1 MQERTAVEVATLKV
15 ARVLQSNHLC
25 PMVPTTKISQ
35 IEFVNE
41 GSRLNEVIDLLRHAP
56 RVAVDIESNGFF
68 RYHERVCLVQ
78 LASAETAF
86 LVDPLAINDVRPLGE
101 LLADR
106 SVEKVFHAADND
118 LRSLDRDWGFRV
130 NNLFDTSIAAAF
142 VGSERLG
149 LQSVMKEYTGVEL
162 AKPRRLQLSDWTKRP
177 LSPEAQKYAAD
188 DVLHLLQVREALS
201 ERLNE
206 LSRLPWTKAEFERM
220 QKVRHTPTDREWAF
234 LSIKGRRDLDRRG
247 LAVLR
252 SVFRF
257 REREAS
263 RRDRPP
269 FKVIPDFALLKL
281 SSEPAVDLA
290 TVKGLGRFGRR
301 PANRGLKAAI
311 DNGLRS
317 KPITLPQRMRRE
329 FTRSLEETDTVKAR
343 LRSLKSWRSELGRG
357 LGLDSSLLWPRV
369 SLERLARDP
378 TGLDAELVSPE
389 VRSWQRCEFGTAL
402 NRVLETL
409 EPLNRSGRPPR
420 RPRPIASTTTIQV
433 KTLWP

>member
-220 QKVRHTPTDREWAF
+220 QKVAAYSYRPRM
-234 LSIKGRRDLDRRG
+234 G
-247 LAVLR
+247 LPFDQR
-252 SVFRF
+252 SPRF
-257 REREAS
+257 RPERFGCSALRVPIS
-263 RRDRPP
+263 RTRSQPPRPP
-269 FKVIPDFALLKL
+269 
-281 SSEPAVDLA
+281 AVQGDTGFRA
-290 TVKGLGRFGRR
+290 TQAVVR
-301 PANRGLKAAI
+301 
-311 DNGLRS
+311 
-317 KPITLPQRMRRE
+317 
-329 FTRSLEETDTVKAR
+329 TRD
-343 LRSLKSWRSELGRG
+343 
-357 LGLDSSLLWPRV
+357 
-369 SLERLARDP
+369 
-378 TGLDAELVSPE
+378 
-389 VRSWQRCEFGTAL
+389 
-402 NRVLETL
+402 
-409 EPLNRSGRPPR
+409 
-420 RPRPIASTTTIQV
+420 
-433 KTLWP
+433 

>member
-1 MQERTAVEVATLKV
+1 MTQ
-15 ARVLQSNHLC
+15 
-25 PMVPTTKISQ
+25 TTKMNQ

-41 GSRLNEVIDLLRHAP
+41 RSRLDEVIGLLRHGP

-86 LVDPLAINDVRPLGE
+86 LVDPMAIDDVRPLGD
-101 LLADR
+101 LLTDR

-118 LRSLDRDWGFRV
+118 LRSLDRDWEFRV

-142 VGSERLG
+142 AGSERLG
-149 LQSVMKEYTGVEL
+149 LQSVVKEYAGVEL

-201 ERLNE
+201 ARLNE
-206 LSRLPWTKAEFERM
+206 LSRLAWTKEEFERM
-220 QKVRHTPTDREWAF
+220 EKVRHTPADRAWAF
-234 LSIKGRRDLDRRG
+234 LSIKGRRDLNRTG
-247 LAVLR
+247 LAVLN

-263 RRDRPP
+263 RIDRPP
-269 FKVIPDFALLKL
+269 FKVIPDFALLKI

-311 DNGLRS
+311 DKGLRS
-317 KPITLPQRMRRE
+317 KPLTLPRRIRSE
-329 FTRSLEETDTVKAR
+329 ITRIPEETERDKAR
-343 LRSLKSWRSELGRG
+343 LRSLKTWRSELGRG

-378 TGLDAELVSPE
+378 SGLDAELVSPE
-389 VRSWQRCEFGTAL
+389 VRSWQKHEFGAAL

-409 EPLNRSGRPPR
+409 S
-420 RPRPIASTTTIQV
+420 
-433 KTLWP
+433 